1 MPDHSPITILVV
13 DDTPA
18 TLYSTSRVLKSAGFN
33 VITAQTGADAIEKAS
48 HDPNLVIL
56 DINLPDIDGFEIC
69 RRLRGME
76 RMQRVP
82 VIYLSASFVKDGDKV
97 QGLDAGADGY
107 LTHPVEPRVLTATVN
122 AFLRARQAE
131 DAMRRSEA
139 KFKAIFEQALSGISL
154 LSEQMIYL
162 EVNPAMC
169 RILGR
174 PREEIVGKHLSAF
187 TPDAR
192 EEEVTHA
199 AQALASTGSWR
210 STFPLI
216 RADGS
221 RVELDW
227 SISIHS
233 VPGVR
238 LAIVTDVT
246 ERKQNE
252 AEREELLHRER
263 VARAEAERANRLKD
277 DFLAT
282 LSHELRTPLNAIVGW
297 SQLLKQTAS
306 TDPEMVDGIDA
317 IERNARV
324 QAQLIEDLLDVSR
337 ITSGKLQ
344 LKLESIDPAVTI
356 EAALEGCMAAAQAK
370 NIEVVR
376 ELDAATG
383 PILCDAA
390 RLQQVVWN
398 LVNNAVKFTPRG
410 GQVRVGLRRSESSVQ
425 ISVSDNGQ
433 GIRLDFLPHLFE
445 RFRQE
450 DASTTRGHGGLGL
463 GLAIVKHLVEMHGGS
478 VTAESEG
485 EGKGATF
492 HVRLPVA
499 AVSAELMRVE
509 LGADELFAL
518 TQASLAGPK
527 QKLDLTGIR
536 ILVVDDDQ
544 DARTVIRRVLKPT
557 QADVTDAANVPAAL
571 EAIELFKPHILIS
584 DIGMPVQ
591 DGFDLIRQVREKGLN
606 ASVLPAIALTAFAR
620 DEDLRKAIAA
630 GYQMHLTKPVSADAL
645 LKAIAAM
652 APDPDAAVK

>member
-1 MPDHSPITILVV
+1 MAGIEHVTILVV
-13 DDTPA
+13 DDNPA
-18 TLYSTSRVLKSAGFN
+18 TLYSTSRVLKGAGYTVVN
-33 VITAQTGADAIEKAS
+33 AMSGAEAIAMTAR
-48 HDPNLVIL
+48 DPNLVIL
-56 DINLPDIDGFEIC
+56 DINLPDMDGFEIC
-69 RRLRGME
+69 RRLRSME
-76 RMQRVP
+76 SMQRVP

-162 EVNPAMC
+162 DVNPAMC
-169 RILGR
+169 RILAR
-174 PREEIVGKHLSAF
+174 PREEIIGKHLSAF

-192 EEEVTHA
+192 EDEVLQAT
-199 AQALASTGSWR
+199 QALVSAGSWR

-221 RVELDW
+221 QIELDW

-238 LAIVTDVT
+238 LAIVMDVT
-246 ERKQNE
+246 DRKRNE
-252 AEREELLHRER
+252 AEREEFLLRER
-263 VARAEAERANRLKD
+263 TARADAERANRLKD

-297 SQLLKQTAS
+297 SQLLKQSGTD
-306 TDPEMVDGIDA
+306 DPEIADGIDA

-344 LKLESIDPAVTI
+344 LKLELIDPAMTI
-356 EAALEGCMAAAQAK
+356 AAALEGCMAAADAK
-370 NIEVVR
+370 NIEVLR
-376 ELDAATG
+376 ELDAAAG
-383 PILCDAA
+383 PITCDPS

-398 LVNNAVKFTPRG
+398 LVNNAVKFTPKNGRI
-410 GQVRVGLRRSESSVQ
+410 RVQMERRESNVD
-425 ISVSDNGQ
+425 IRVTDNGQ
-433 GIRLDFLPHLFE
+433 GIRPDFLPYLFE

-485 EGKGATF
+485 DGKGSTF

-499 AVSAELMRVE
+499 AVNPDPQAAEIDTYRR
-509 LGADELFAL
+509 DAL
-518 TQASLAGPK
+518 ASTAAIDASTPS
-527 QKLDLTGIR
+527 DLTGIR
-536 ILVVDDDQ
+536 VLVVDDDL
-544 DARTVIRRVLKPT
+544 DARTVIRRLLQPKGAEVS
-557 QADVTDAANVPAAL
+557 DAASVGAAL
-571 EAIELFKPHILIS
+571 AAVEQFKPHVLIS
-584 DIGMPVQ
+584 DIGMPHE
-591 DGFDLIRQVREKGLN
+591 DGYDLIRKLRESGLT
-606 ASVLPAIALTAFAR
+606 ADVLPAIALTAFAR
-620 DEDLRKAIAA
+620 DEDSRAAIAA
-630 GYQMHLTKPVSADAL
+630 GYQLHMTKPVSADTL
-645 LKAIAAM
+645 LAAIARVAG
-652 APDPDAAVK
+652 AANPLVK